1 MPDAVL
7 DNNHRDRLG
16 RRNIMPWREVGLLD
30 IAKDLSQG
38 RRRRGNYEAS
48 THSVVQIGI
57 RLAPFNPDR

>member
-7 DNNHRDRLG
+7 DNNHRYRLG
-16 RRNIMPWREVGLLD
+16 WRDIMPWREIGLLD
-30 IAKDLSQG
+30 IAKNLPQR

-57 RLAPFNPDR
+57 RSAPFNPDR

>member
-1 MPDAVL
+1 MPFSTMTPGIGWVGA
-7 DNNHRDRLG
+7 
-16 RRNIMPWREVGLLD
+16 NIMPWREIGLLD
-30 IAKDLSQG
+30 IAKNLPQR